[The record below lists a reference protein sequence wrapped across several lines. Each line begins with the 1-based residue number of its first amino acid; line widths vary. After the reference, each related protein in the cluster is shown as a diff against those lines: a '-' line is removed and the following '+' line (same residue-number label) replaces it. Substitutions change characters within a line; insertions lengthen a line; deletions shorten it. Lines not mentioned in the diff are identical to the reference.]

1 MVMATSL
8 DEWALKSLKEQ
19 TALDLASSP
28 RTFVVPIK
36 EQKLVPTLLIKSIS
50 KM

>member
-19 TALDLASSP
+19 TSLDLPSSP
-28 RTFVVPIK
+28 GTFVFPTKV
-36 EQKLVPTLLIKSIS
+36 QKLVPTLLIKSIS